1 MMDVLSSIW
10 NVGHANSQTQAF
22 IGRCVMSATEIQLRQ
37 AVERTPDRVIERY
50 RINRDWEAIPKE

>member
-10 NVGHANSQTQAF
+10 NVGHANSETEAF
-22 IGRCVMSATEIQLRQ
+22 MMSATEIQLRQ
-37 AVERTPDRVIERY
+37 AVERTPDRIIERY

>member
-10 NVGHANSQTQAF
+10 NVGHANSETEAF
-22 IGRCVMSATEIQLRQ
+22 MMSAAEIQLRQ
-37 AVERTPDRVIERY
+37 AVERTPDRIIERY